1 MKKDTQSIY
10 DLPQG
15 DLQEEQPRRLR
26 QKKKPRKWLWLTL
39 IVLVVLGAVAAAVL
53 WDANSFDG
61 LRRSIIYA
69 RAEKDETGCAK
80 LYYYENDA
88 TSRFAAIDGSLVTV
102 AANQVR
108 LLDERSQVLYQ
119 NSVRFLHPDLVSG
132 GGVAVA
138 YDIGGT
144 ALYALDSKG
153 LRWQQETEGELLAVT
168 VNPHGYVTAVYNKSG
183 AKAAVTVW
191 DSNGAAVFTFQ
202 SAQRFVMT
210 AALGQ
215 DDRTLA
221 AVTMGQEDG
230 KFQSFLVL
238 YHTDS
243 DKMVATTPVDGGV
256 AYALETMQ
264 REFCAVT
271 EQGLYLL
278 DSGGELKASYSYGGQ
293 FLRRCVVGDG
303 GWAALLLSRYKS
315 GGYAS
320 LITVDG
326 DGNELGGCDID
337 GEVLDIST
345 AGRYVAVL
353 FSDRLTIYDKYLT
366 EVATLPDVSEVR
378 AVLMRADG
386 SAVLA
391 GASGRKAKE
400 SV

>member
-119 NSVRFLHPDLVSG
+119 NSVRFQHPDLVSG

-144 ALYALDSKG
+144 ALYALDSKS
-153 LRWQQETEGELLAVT
+153 LRWQQETEGELIAVT

-256 AYALETMQ
+256 AYALETLQ

-391 GASGRKAKE
+391 GASGA
-400 SV
+400 SLYLP

>member
-26 QKKKPRKWLWLTL
+26 QKKKSRKWLWLTL
-39 IVLVVLGAVAAAVL
+39 TVLVVLGAVAAAVL

-88 TSRFAAIDGSLVTV
+88 TSRFAAIDGRLVTV

-144 ALYALDSKG
+144 VLYALDSKG
-153 LRWQQETEGELLAVT
+153 LRWQQETEGELIAVT

-256 AYALETMQ
+256 AYALETLQ

-391 GASGRKAKE
+391 GASGA
-400 SV
+400 SLYLP

>member
-26 QKKKPRKWLWLTL
+26 QKKKSRKWLWLTL
-39 IVLVVLGAVAAAVL
+39 TVLVVLGAVAAAVL

-153 LRWQQETEGELLAVT
+153 LRWQQETEGELIAVT

-221 AVTMGQEDG
+221 AVTRGQEDG
-230 KFQSFLVL
+230 KFPSFLVL

-256 AYALETMQ
+256 AYALETLQ

-391 GASGRKAKE
+391 GASGA
-400 SV
+400 SLYLP

>member
-39 IVLVVLGAVAAAVL
+39 TVLVVLGAVAAAVL

-138 YDIGGT
+138 CDIGGT
-144 ALYALDSKG
+144 VLYALDSKG
-153 LRWQQETEGELLAVT
+153 LRWQQETEGELIAVT

-256 AYALETMQ
+256 AYALETLQ
-264 REFCAVT
+264 REFCTVT

-391 GASGRKAKE
+391 GASGA
-400 SV
+400 SLYLP

>member
-1 MKKDTQSIY
+1 M
-10 DLPQG
+10 
-15 DLQEEQPRRLR
+15 
-26 QKKKPRKWLWLTL
+26 
-39 IVLVVLGAVAAAVL
+39 LVVLGAVAAAVL

-256 AYALETMQ
+256 AYALETLQ

-391 GASGRKAKE
+391 GASGA
-400 SV
+400 SLYLP

>member
-256 AYALETMQ
+256 AYALETLQ

-366 EVATLPDVSEVR
+366 EVATLPDVSE
-378 AVLMRADG
+378 
-386 SAVLA
+386 
-391 GASGRKAKE
+391 E

>member
-1 MKKDTQSIY
+1 
-10 DLPQG
+10 
-15 DLQEEQPRRLR
+15 
-26 QKKKPRKWLWLTL
+26 
-39 IVLVVLGAVAAAVL
+39 
-53 WDANSFDG
+53 
-61 LRRSIIYA
+61 
-69 RAEKDETGCAK
+69 
-80 LYYYENDA
+80 
-88 TSRFAAIDGSLVTV
+88 
-102 AANQVR
+102 
-108 LLDERSQVLYQ
+108 
-119 NSVRFLHPDLVSG
+119 
-132 GGVAVA
+132 
-138 YDIGGT
+138 
-144 ALYALDSKG
+144 
-153 LRWQQETEGELLAVT
+153 
-168 VNPHGYVTAVYNKSG
+168 
-183 AKAAVTVW
+183 
-191 DSNGAAVFTFQ
+191 
-202 SAQRFVMT
+202 
-210 AALGQ
+210 
-215 DDRTLA
+215 
-221 AVTMGQEDG
+221 MGQEDG

-256 AYALETMQ
+256 AYALETLQ

-391 GASGRKAKE
+391 VFAAALLGSAILANALADSVSDWLTPRVEQYVLDRLTNGHGDEAVSAAAASDNEALAGLVDFDAITGIAKKAMDSAVEAGKNMLEGAVTGMIRSLAYGLLFLVSFLVLTLLLRLLTSPLQLAARAPVLGAVNRLAGAALGLCLGVLAMFAAA
-400 SV
+400 SVLQWTGLVDAATLRDTYLLKYFTQHSPMDIIAMLG

>member
-26 QKKKPRKWLWLTL
+26 QKKKSRKWLWLTL
-39 IVLVVLGAVAAAVL
+39 TVLVVLGAVAAAVL

-153 LRWQQETEGELLAVT
+153 LRWQQETEGELIAVT

-256 AYALETMQ
+256 AYALETLQ

-278 DSGGELKASYSYGGQ
+278 NSGGELKASYSYGGQ

-391 GASGRKAKE
+391 GASGA
-400 SV
+400 SLYLP